1 MASRFRPVAVREE
14 LSLSTVQS
22 TRLDRAEMAGGESTT
37 GSGGGAGSSA
47 LRLRLHATPQAAVE
61 LREAMRSWLDD
72 ARASERET
80 FDVTLACS
88 EAFANAVGNPL
99 RPSTLIIDVEATLNE
114 HRLLTLVVRDYALA
128 RPERSPEETSM
139 FLRLMETLVE
149 SAETHARPDGATVVL
164 RRRLRPPG
172 IGLSAPSRGTQSSGP
187 SAFAF

>member
-1 MASRFRPVAVREE
+1 M
-14 LSLSTVQS
+14 
-22 TRLDRAEMAGGESTT
+22 
-37 GSGGGAGSSA
+37 
-47 LRLRLHATPQAAVE
+47 RLHATPQAAVE
-61 LREAMRSWLDD
+61 LREALRTWLDG
-72 ARASERET
+72 ARASERES

-99 RPSTLIIDVEATLNE
+99 RPSTLIIDVEATLNA

-164 RRRLRPPG
+164 RRRLREPRAAMPTPK
-172 IGLSAPSRGTQSSGP
+172 STRFTGP
-187 SAFAF
+187 SSFAF

>member
-1 MASRFRPVAVREE
+1 M
-14 LSLSTVQS
+14 
-22 TRLDRAEMAGGESTT
+22 
-37 GSGGGAGSSA
+37 
-47 LRLRLHATPQAAVE
+47 RLHATPQAAVE
-61 LREAMRSWLDD
+61 LREALRNWLED

-99 RPSTLIIDVEATLNE
+99 RPSTLIIDIEVTLNE

-164 RRRLRPPG
+164 RRNLRPPG
-172 IGLSAPSRGTQSSGP
+172 VQITAPTLGRGGRSAGP